1 MKKHFL
7 LLIIII
13 SSCSPNNNFQLNGD
27 IKGLKKGTVILT
39 KLIEGVE
46 VTLDSIDLNGS
57 SKFTLTAYLNEPEV
71 LKLKLTKSG
80 IYNDEVEFFGNNGI
94 TNFKTNLKRF
104 SYESNFEG
112 SKQQEKLD
120 DFNTMLNRFKEENLN
135 FIKTQIEFS
144 GNQEKLDIINREL
157 INLKKREMYFIIN
170 FSINNSDSEI
180 SPYIAGKYLKDAN
193 QRYLDTIYNSLS
205 KEIKDSKYGVL
216 LKDIKDIEN

>member
-13 SSCSPNNNFQLNGD
+13 SSCSPKNNFQLNGD

-39 KLIEGVE
+39 KLIRGVE

-71 LKLKLTKSG
+71 LKLKLIKSG
-80 IYNDEVEFFGNNGI
+80 IHNDEVEFFGNNGI

>member
-39 KLIEGVE
+39 KSIKGVE

-80 IYNDEVEFFGNNGI
+80 IHNDEVEFFGNNGI

>member
-39 KLIEGVE
+39 KSIKGVE

-57 SKFTLTAYLNEPEV
+57 SKFTLTAFLNEPEV
-71 LKLKLTKSG
+71 LKLKLIKSG

-120 DFNTMLNRFKEENLN
+120 NFNTMLNRFKEENLN

-170 FSINNSDSEI
+170 FSINNSESEI
-180 SPYIAGKYLKDAN
+180 SPYIAEKYLKDAN

-216 LKDIKDIEN
+216 LKEIEN